1 MKLSAYDMYAH
12 SNDASAK
19 NWATMKKDY
28 PNIKVKTFPKPVFDA
43 LRAAN
48 DKLLDELAK
57 KNPLSKEIIKSRHDY
72 LQKIRAW
79 TNISDKAYLNSFFMV
94 MVTFGILN
102 QIFVIVL
109 KLLLCRL
116 LFID

>member
-1 MKLSAYDMYAH
+1 
-12 SNDASAK
+12 
-19 NWATMKKDY
+19 MKKDY

-72 LQKIRAW
+72 LQKIRP
-79 TNISDKAYLNSFFMV
+79 
-94 MVTFGILN
+94 
-102 QIFVIVL
+102 
-109 KLLLCRL
+109 
-116 LFID
+116 

>member
-1 MKLSAYDMYAH
+1 
-12 SNDASAK
+12 
-19 NWATMKKDY
+19 
-28 PNIKVKTFPKPVFDA
+28 VFDA

-79 TNISDKAYLNSFFMV
+79 TNISCLN
-94 MVTFGILN
+94 
-102 QIFVIVL
+102 
-109 KLLLCRL
+109 
-116 LFID
+116 

>member
-1 MKLSAYDMYAH
+1 MYAH

-48 DKLLDELAK
+48 DL
-57 KNPLSKEIIKSRHDY
+57 
-72 LQKIRAW
+72 IRL
-79 TNISDKAYLNSFFMV
+79 TTINKP
-94 MVTFGILN
+94 TP
-102 QIFVIVL
+102 
-109 KLLLCRL
+109 R
-116 LFID
+116 

>member
-1 MKLSAYDMYAH
+1 LKKYNTLPKDLQAILITAMKLSAYDMYAH

-48 DKLLDELAK
+48 DKSNSHQIDHDKQNHLLMGVC
-57 KNPLSKEIIKSRHDY
+57 
-72 LQKIRAW
+72 
-79 TNISDKAYLNSFFMV
+79 LN
-94 MVTFGILN
+94 T
-102 QIFVIVL
+102 
-109 KLLLCRL
+109 
-116 LFID
+116 

>member
-1 MKLSAYDMYAH
+1 VLVKPQLS
-12 SNDASAK
+12 
-19 NWATMKKDY
+19 
-28 PNIKVKTFPKPVFDA
+28 VKTFPKPVFDA

-79 TNISDKAYLNSFFMV
+79 TNISDKAYLNSL

-102 QIFVIVL
+102 QSCVIVL

-116 LFID
+116 LLFIA

>member
-1 MKLSAYDMYAH
+1 MLVGLAPTA
-12 SNDASAK
+12 A
-19 NWATMKKDY
+19 MKKDY

-79 TNISDKAYLNSFFMV
+79 TNR
-94 MVTFGILN
+94 
-102 QIFVIVL
+102 L
-109 KLLLCRL
+109 KSTSPVAAP
-116 LFID
+116 